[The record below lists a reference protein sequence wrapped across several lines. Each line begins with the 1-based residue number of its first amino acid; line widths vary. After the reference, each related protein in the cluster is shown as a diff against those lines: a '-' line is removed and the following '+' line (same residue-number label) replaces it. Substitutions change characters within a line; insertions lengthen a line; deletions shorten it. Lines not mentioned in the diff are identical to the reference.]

1 MIGLQV
7 VDMKGGPR
15 IGETLSLYG
24 PAGFHLQAIPAAVLL
39 RTVYVVG
46 RPPQ

>member
-1 MIGLQV
+1 MIGLQI

-24 PAGFHLQAIPAAVLL
+24 LAGFHLLAISAAVLL
-39 RTVYVVG
+39 RTVYVVS